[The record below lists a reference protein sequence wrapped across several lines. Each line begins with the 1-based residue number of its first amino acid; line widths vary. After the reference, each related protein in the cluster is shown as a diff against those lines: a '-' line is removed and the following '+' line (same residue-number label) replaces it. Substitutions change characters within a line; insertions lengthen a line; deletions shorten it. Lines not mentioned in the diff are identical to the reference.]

1 MRTSSSQ
8 RRGSVPYVELSLSHR
23 LLGWRCADEADR
35 ARRGLGSPMTR
46 SGRGVSRLCG
56 LWSEARTSRAVA
68 RRFGAEA
75 LRCRVRRLGEL
86 RSRVYRT
93 ERPPARQCR
102 VRPHCVKPDSAPRGF
117 SASRRL
123 RARRRFACPR
133 VVLFR
138 RVLSAPSPRRIGH
151 LYLVTSRRWDAAKL
165 STIGTAARGIQD
177 ARIGHRQ
184 NANSSNILKR
194 CMVCIAPTA
203 SGGLPAAARERIART
218 GARLASSTRAARSGV
233 LIFTAKVSHRHCFFA
248 RGPRRRPL
256 SKA

>member
-8 RRGSVPYVELSLSHR
+8 RRGSVPHVE
-23 LLGWRCADEADR
+23 R
-35 ARRGLGSPMTR
+35 ASSTGCSAGDAPTKPTEPERGLGSPMTR

-123 RARRRFACPR
+123 SARRHFAR
-133 VVLFR
+133 SRGVLFTR
-138 RVLSAPSPRRIGH
+138 PPSLGVLSVWCRHVMHKIPICEA
-151 LYLVTSRRWDAAKL
+151 T
-165 STIGTAARGIQD
+165 
-177 ARIGHRQ
+177 
-184 NANSSNILKR
+184 
-194 CMVCIAPTA
+194 
-203 SGGLPAAARERIART
+203 RE
-218 GARLASSTRAARSGV
+218 
-233 LIFTAKVSHRHCFFA
+233 
-248 RGPRRRPL
+248 
-256 SKA
+256 

>member
-1 MRTSSSQ
+1 MWVME
-8 RRGSVPYVELSLSHR
+8 RGEDVACGGTALWCRGASVP
-23 LLGWRCADEADR
+23 GAP
-35 ARRGLGSPMTR
+35 ARRAPFSSVQNGEATGTT
-46 SGRGVSRLCG
+46 VSCTPTLR
-56 LWSEARTSRAVA
+56 EARFRTSR
-68 RRFGAEA
+68 F
-75 LRCRVRRLGEL
+75 LGFA
-86 RSRVYRT
+86 SPP
-93 ERPPARQCR
+93 RPSTLCVPACCF
-102 VRPHCVKPDSAPRGF
+102 VS
-117 SASRRL
+117 
-123 RARRRFACPR
+123 
-133 VVLFR
+133 FR

-177 ARIGHRQ
+177 AHIGHRQ

-233 LIFTAKVSHRHCFFA
+233 LIFTAKVSHRQCFFA
-248 RGPRRRPL
+248 RRPRRRPL